1 MASPRRKR
9 KFTVYFDP
17 EQDAALL
24 AWLSTQ
30 TNGSEAIR
38 RVLQSHLAEQSQSTE
53 SHGLDLSDIR
63 SVVEAAV
70 RNILGQFQVG
80 ELSTKGGDELADE
93 TQTLLD
99 DLADS
104 LTLE

>member
-24 AWLSTQ
+24 AWLVTQ
-30 TNGSEAIR
+30 ANGSEAIR
-38 RVLQSHLAEQSQSTE
+38 RVLQSHLAEQSQSTA

-70 RNILGQFQVG
+70 RNILGNFRWVNYQRKEVRSSRMKHKPC
-80 ELSTKGGDELADE
+80 LMIW
-93 TQTLLD
+93 QTV
-99 DLADS
+99 
-104 LTLE
+104 